1 MSRKFI
7 IIGLLSCAFIVRGYA
22 QRIDFEYN
30 EFGERVLL
38 LSSLP
43 EPVAVDEEI
52 SPYKMRNES
61 NVISLHPNPVSD
73 YLEIQLNE
81 GIFVITLSDISGK
94 KLFVQPDV
102 SGLVK
107 IPFTDYKS
115 GIYILNVC
123 GVTKTETHKIVK
135 N

>member
-1 MSRKFI
+1 MLPKFL
-7 IIGLLSCAFIVRGYA
+7 IIGLLLSIFIVKGYA
-22 QRIDFEYN
+22 QRVDFEYN

-38 LSSLP
+38 LSTLP
-43 EPVAVDEEI
+43 EPIAVDEETTPCKII
-52 SPYKMRNES
+52 SEN
-61 NVISLHPNPVSD
+61 NVISLHPNPVTD
-73 YLEIQLNE
+73 YLEIQFDE
-81 GIFVITLSDISGK
+81 GIYEITLSDISGK